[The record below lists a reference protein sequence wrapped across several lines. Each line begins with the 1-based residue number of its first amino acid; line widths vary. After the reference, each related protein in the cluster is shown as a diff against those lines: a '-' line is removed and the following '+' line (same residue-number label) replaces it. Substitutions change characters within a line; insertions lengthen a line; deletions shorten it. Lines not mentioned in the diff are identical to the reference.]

1 MTRFNRK
8 QPVRQATPIVS
19 ASAPGTYTYNQA
31 AGFVRDPKS
40 ELFLLAVTNMVGNDT
55 FYEKTV
61 LRDQRF
67 KNLVHEVAVSDP
79 LWMARFLP
87 WLRDE
92 ANMRTASLVAAVE
105 FAKARLDAGAPSVP
119 GVDSDRGV
127 TRLTVDR
134 VIRRADELGEVLGY
148 WKATYPGKQLPKP
161 IKRGVADAVGRLYNE
176 RNTLKYD
183 TASHAFRFGD
193 VLELVHAKPNKPY
206 QSVLFKHLI
215 DRRHGRDGIPS
226 SLTLLSGNQDL
237 RAQLAQGPVTLS
249 SELLSNTGM
258 TWEDTLSLAGS
269 KVSKK
274 ELWEAQIPS
283 MGYMALLR
291 NLRNFDEAGV
301 SDAAAAQVMAKLTNP
316 VEVSRS
322 RQLPMRFLSAY
333 RAAPSLRWA
342 YPLEQAL
349 NLSLQNVPLF
359 PGKTLVLIDTS
370 GSMDNRFSADGT
382 LRRWDAAALFG
393 LAVAHRC
400 EKATVVSFGG
410 RTKEFPL
417 ERGESVLRSLER
429 FKGGYFFGGGTPTKQ
444 TVDAFYSGHD
454 RVLVLTDE
462 QADRHGGLGVF
473 DRVPLNKVAITFN
486 LAGYR
491 VGHAASGSD
500 TRITIGGLSD
510 AAFTLL
516 PMLEKRASGEW
527 PF

>member
-19 ASAPGTYTYNQA
+19 ISAPATYTYNQA
-31 AGFVRDPKS
+31 AGFVRDPQS
-40 ELFLLAVTNMVGNDT
+40 ELFLLAVTNMVSADS
-55 FYEKTV
+55 FYEKAV
-61 LRDQRF
+61 ARDARF
-67 KNLVHEVAVSDP
+67 KKLVHEVAAADP
-79 LWMARFLP
+79 EWMTRFLP
-87 WLRDE
+87 WLRNV
-92 ANMRTASLVAAVE
+92 ANMRTASMVGAVE
-105 FAKARLDAGAPSVP
+105 AAISMLHRGIPGGRQLVNSV
-119 GVDSDRGV
+119 
-127 TRLTVDR
+127 LQ
-134 VIRRADELGEVLGY
+134 RADEPGEVIGY
-148 WKATYPGKQLPKP
+148 VVSSYGRKLPKP
-161 IKRGVADAVGRLYNE
+161 IKRGIADAVGRLYNE

-215 DRRHGRDGIPS
+215 DRRHGRDEVPE
-226 SLTLLSGNQDL
+226 SLSMIYSN
-237 RAQLAQGPVTLS
+237 AQMRKAASEGDHVTLMS
-249 SELLSNTGM
+249 PTFLRESGM

-301 SDAAAAQVMAKLTNP
+301 SDAAAAQVIAKLTNP

-444 TVDAFYSGHD
+444 TVDAFYSGHN

>member
-1 MTRFNRK
+1 VSVAS
-8 QPVRQATPIVS
+8 PATL
-19 ASAPGTYTYNQA
+19 TYNRA
-31 AGFVRDPKS
+31 PGFVRDCQS
-40 ELFLLAVTNMVGNDT
+40 ELFLLAVNNFVGQDA
-55 FYEKTV
+55 FYEKAV
-61 LRDQRF
+61 ARDARF
-67 KNLVHEVAVSDP
+67 KSLVHEIAVTDP
-79 LWMARFLP
+79 DWLARFLP
-87 WLRDE
+87 WLRNV

-105 FAKARLDAGAPSVP
+105 AARAQAAVGVP
-119 GVDSDRGV
+119 GAAKFPEHATGRRMVNSV
-127 TRLTVDR
+127 LV
-134 VIRRADELGEVLGY
+134 RADEPGEMLGY
-148 WKATYPGKQLPKP
+148 LFSTQQGRGMQKS
-161 IKRGVADAVGRLYNE
+161 IKRGIADAVGRLYNE

-193 VLELVHAKPNKPY
+193 VLELVHAEPNKPY

-226 SLTLLSGNQDL
+226 SLTLLHNNAKLREVVAEGIHADL
-237 RAQLAQGPVTLS
+237 LEPTY
-249 SELLSNTGM
+249 LSNAGM

-269 KVSKK
+269 KLSKK

-283 MGYMALLR
+283 MGFMALLR

-301 SDAAAAQVMAKLTNP
+301 SDAAAAQVIAKLTNP
-316 VEVSRS
+316 VEVARS

-342 YPLEQAL
+342 YPLEQAM
-349 NLSLQNVPLF
+349 NLSLQNVPLL

-393 LAVAHRC
+393 LAVAQRC
-400 EKATVVSFGG
+400 EKATVVSFGS
-410 RTKEFPL
+410 RIKEFPV
-417 ERGESVLRSLER
+417 ERGESLLRSLER

-444 TVDAFYSGHD
+444 TIDSFYNGHD

-486 LAGYR
+486 VAGYQ
-491 VGHAASGSD
+491 VGHAGSGSD

-510 AAFTLL
+510 AAFGLL
-516 PMLEKRASGEW
+516 PILEKRANGEW